1 MHLEAY
7 TTAELLWIGTS
18 IFLMGMSKG
27 GFPVGAIALPVLILV
42 WPDPAKAA
50 RSAVAF
56 MLPMLCCMDV
66 VALAFYRRH
75 IRWDRLRR
83 LFPASLAGV
92 VAGSILFVSDDA
104 SLLAVSDRALKLL
117 IGMIGLLFVVY
128 QAARRWIL
136 AHLDDTSAPGWARS
150 NTFGMAAGVTSTLA
164 HAAGPVLQMYLLPQK
179 LEKLKFAGTT
189 CAYFFLLNLVKMVPF
204 ALLGRIQKPNL
215 VLGAYLLPVIPLGVA
230 AGYGVVRVMR
240 GEHYRWFIYGV
251 LFVTSVVLI
260 VKAVGA

>member
-1 MHLEAY
+1 MHLDGY
-7 TTAELLWIGTS
+7 TTTELLWIGMS
-18 IFLMGMSKG
+18 IFLLGMSKG

-42 WPDPAKAA
+42 WPNQARAA

-66 VALAFYRRH
+66 VALAFYRRQ

-83 LFPASLAGV
+83 LLPGTLVGV
-92 VAGSILFVSDDA
+92 VVGSILFVSDDA

-117 IGMIGLLFVVY
+117 IGLIGLLFVAY
-128 QAARRWIL
+128 QGAKRWIL
-136 AHLDDTSAPGWARS
+136 AHLDDGTAPGWAKS
-150 NTFGMAAGVTSTLA
+150 SAYGVSAGVTSTLA
-164 HAAGPVLQMYLLPQK
+164 HAAGPVMQMYLLPQK

-189 CAYFFLLNLVKMVPF
+189 CAYFFVLNLVKMVPF

-215 VLGAYLLPVIPLGVA
+215 VLGAYMLPAIPLGVA
-230 AGYGVVRVMR
+230 AGYGMVRLMK

-251 LFVTSVVLI
+251 LFVTSAVLI
-260 VKAVGA
+260 VKAIGG